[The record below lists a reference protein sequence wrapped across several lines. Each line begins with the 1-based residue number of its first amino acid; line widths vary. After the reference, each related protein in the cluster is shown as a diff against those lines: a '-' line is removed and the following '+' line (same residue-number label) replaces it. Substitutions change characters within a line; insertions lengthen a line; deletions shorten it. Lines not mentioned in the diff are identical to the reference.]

1 MNVSDQVRTVF
12 CGALDLAGGSEK
24 AGIYLKDAALTK
36 KSSLDIAGQED
47 TTGRKVIKGITHA
60 YTLGDRVGLVCV
72 FIWVGSKTFGPHNFS
87 AIFSLISQLITVQYT
102 IRRPAYCTL
111 FRSTLFVAIHLM
123 TLCLGAPCLGAFTLM
138 TLCLG
143 ALRRTLFRGIHFI
156 DTLFRSTLLGAFILL
171 TLCLGA
177 PCLGAFTLL
186 TLCLFRGIQ
195 LMTLCLGATCLG
207 AFTLLNSE
215 LRTQNS
221 ELFYLSH

>member
-1 MNVSDQVRTVF
+1 MNVSDQVRTLF
-12 CGALDLAGGSEK
+12 CGALDLAGGSDK

-47 TTGRKVIKGITHA
+47 TTGRKVINGITHA
-60 YTLGDRVGLVCV
+60 YTLGDRVGLVCA

-87 AIFSLISQLITVQYT
+87 AIFSLISQLIRVQYT

-143 ALRRTLFRGIHFI
+143 ALCLGEHC
-156 DTLFRSTLLGAFILL
+156 LGAFTLLTLCLGALCLGAFTLL

-186 TLCLFRGIQ
+186 TLCLGA
-195 LMTLCLGATCLG
+195 LCLGA
-207 AFTLLNSE
+207 FS
-215 LRTQNS
+215 
-221 ELFYLSH
+221 